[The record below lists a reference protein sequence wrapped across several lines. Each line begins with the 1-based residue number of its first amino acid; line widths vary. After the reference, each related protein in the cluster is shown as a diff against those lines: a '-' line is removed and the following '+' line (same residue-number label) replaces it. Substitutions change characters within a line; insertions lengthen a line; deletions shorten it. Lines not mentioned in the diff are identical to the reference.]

1 MLLLLQLGARF
12 EGEVWFERKTGAGR
26 LATTRR
32 ATSYGAVGAIRLAM
46 FFRLDST
53 RLESAAEV
61 GRERGRRR
69 SGSQMARLRT
79 IGGQNHLRVLSRE

>member
-69 SGSQMARLRT
+69 SGSPN
-79 IGGQNHLRVLSRE
+79 GQITDNRGAKSSEGPLA